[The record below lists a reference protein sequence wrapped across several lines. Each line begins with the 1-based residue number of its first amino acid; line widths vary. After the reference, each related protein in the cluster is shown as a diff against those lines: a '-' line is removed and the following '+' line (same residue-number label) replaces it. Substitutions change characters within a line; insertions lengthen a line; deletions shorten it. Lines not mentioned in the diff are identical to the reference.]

1 MILLGLY
8 RIAKAMSDSEA
19 FASSSISYRQSSDIV
34 GAAENRNRK
43 TVVRIQSNISLLIH
57 LNNDFN
63 FFIICKNTYL
73 LYIIISV
80 AVIVCFLVCWTP
92 YHIERI
98 VFVIA
103 NTRSKW
109 KTFHDLHE
117 TLHVISG
124 NHYSWNN
131 SSNSFNFWR
140 HSSISHLYI
149 CRMLLLFKFSY
160 QPVSVRFTIKAF
172 S

>member
-57 LNNDFN
+57 LNNDSSYN

-103 NTRSKW
+103 NTRRKW

-124 NHYSWNN
+124 NHYS
-131 SSNSFNFWR
+131 
-140 HSSISHLYI
+140 
-149 CRMLLLFKFSY
+149 
-160 QPVSVRFTIKAF
+160 
-172 S
+172 